1 MKSYSV
7 LIVLALA
14 VLSATA
20 GVAVSDTAEKQDAE
34 VRSACYVASGGDETR
49 CVPCP
54 SPCPKTTSPQS
65 CVTVTGDAVQCVPCP
80 SPCTAPQGSS
90 GCNISG
96 KVCVPDKAACCPGGE
111 VSGDA
116 ADYCKQLQRRSI

>member
-7 LIVLALA
+7 LIILALA
-14 VLSATA
+14 VLSAAA
-20 GVAVSDTAEKQDAE
+20 GVAISGTTEKQEAE
-34 VRSACYVASGGDETR
+34 VKSACYVVSGGDKAQ

-54 SPCPKTTSPQS
+54 SPCRKTTSPQS
-65 CVTVTGDAVQCVPCP
+65 CVTATGDAVRCVPRP

-90 GCNISG
+90 GCNISS
-96 KVCVPDKAACCPGGE
+96 KACVPDKAACCPGGE

-116 ADYCKQLQRRSI
+116 ADYCKQLRRTSI